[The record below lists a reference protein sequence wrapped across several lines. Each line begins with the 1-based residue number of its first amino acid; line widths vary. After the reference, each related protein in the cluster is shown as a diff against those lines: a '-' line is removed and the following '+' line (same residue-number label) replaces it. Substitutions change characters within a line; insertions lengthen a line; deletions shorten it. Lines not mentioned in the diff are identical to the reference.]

1 MYALDIL
8 VLERKLPMTLND
20 ELYSRLVNLYQ
31 DLDDLQIHQLNAR
44 IILLLS
50 EKVSDSLA
58 IEKIIDKVEAEKNNT
73 QK

>member
-1 MYALDIL
+1 
-8 VLERKLPMTLND
+8 MTLND

-50 EKVSDSLA
+50 EKVPDSLA
-58 IEKIIDKVEAEKNNT
+58 IEKIIDQVESEKKKT

>member
-58 IEKIIDKVEAEKNNT
+58 IEKIIDKVEAEKNNI
-73 QK
+73 

>member
-1 MYALDIL
+1 MA
-8 VLERKLPMTLND
+8 LND

-58 IEKIIDKVEAEKNNT
+58 IEKIIDKVEAEKKNA

>member
-1 MYALDIL
+1 
-8 VLERKLPMTLND
+8 MTLND

-58 IEKIIDKVEAEKNNT
+58 IEKIIDKVEAEKKNT

>member
-1 MYALDIL
+1 
-8 VLERKLPMTLND
+8 MTLND
-20 ELYSRLVNLYQ
+20 QLYSRLVNLYQ
-31 DLDDLQIHQLNAR
+31 DLGDEQIHQLNAR

-58 IEKIIDKVEAEKNNT
+58 MGKILDQVETEKKRA

>member
-1 MYALDIL
+1 M
-8 VLERKLPMTLND
+8 PLND
-20 ELYSRLVNLYQ
+20 ELYSRLVNLFQ
-31 DLDDLQIHQLNAR
+31 DLNDQQIHQLNAR

-58 IEKIIDKVEAEKNNT
+58 IEKIIDKVEAEKKNT

>member
-1 MYALDIL
+1 M
-8 VLERKLPMTLND
+8 PLND

-31 DLDDLQIHQLNAR
+31 DLDDQQIHQLNAR

-58 IEKIIDKVEAEKNNT
+58 IEKIIDKVEAEKNNI